1 MDAVIDNG
9 TELVTNVRLAAD
21 HLQVQHRHRIESLE
35 DAMQTLLEKEE
46 KETRTEMENIA
57 SNWPKEGFKYVK

>member
-21 HLQVQHRHRIESLE
+21 HLQVQHRNRIENLE
-35 DAMQTLLEKEE
+35 DAMHTLLEKEE
-46 KETRTEMENIA
+46 KETRQEMENIS
-57 SNWPKEGFKYVK
+57 SNWPKEGFK

>member
-1 MDAVIDNG
+1 MFMDAVIDNG

-21 HLQVQHRHRIESLE
+21 HLQVQHRNRIENLE

-46 KETRTEMENIA
+46 RETRDEMENIA
-57 SNWPKEGFKYVK
+57 SNWPKEGYK

>member
-21 HLQVQHRHRIESLE
+21 HLQVQHRNRIENLE

-46 KETRTEMENIA
+46 RETREEMENIA
-57 SNWPKEGFKYVK
+57 SNWPKEGFK

>member
-21 HLQVQHRHRIESLE
+21 HLQVQHRNRIENLE

-46 KETRTEMENIA
+46 RETREEMENIA
-57 SNWPKEGFKYVK
+57 SSWPKEGFK

>member
-1 MDAVIDNG
+1 MFMDAVIDNG

-21 HLQVQHRHRIESLE
+21 HLQVQHRNRIENLE

-46 KETRTEMENIA
+46 RETREEMENIA
-57 SNWPKEGFKYVK
+57 SNWPKEGYK

>member
-21 HLQVQHRHRIESLE
+21 HLQVQHRNRIENLE

-46 KETRTEMENIA
+46 RETRDEMENIA
-57 SNWPKEGFKYVK
+57 SNWPKEGYK

>member
-1 MDAVIDNG
+1 MFVDAVIDNG

-21 HLQVQHRHRIESLE
+21 HLQVQHRNRIENLE

-46 KETRTEMENIA
+46 RETREEMENIA
-57 SNWPKEGFKYVK
+57 SNWPKEGFK

>member
-21 HLQVQHRHRIESLE
+21 HLQVQHRNRIENLE

-46 KETRTEMENIA
+46 RETREEMENIA
-57 SNWPKEGFKYVK
+57 SNWPKEGYK